1 MYNLFD
7 AELTT
12 TLSYRNNLSF
22 RQSNFPVIPTERSDE
37 ESLKHFKSDV
47 NE

>member
-1 MYNLFD
+1 MKSEPSIKSKSIIFLMQNL
-7 AELTT
+7 
-12 TLSYRNNLSF
+12 NN
-22 RQSNFPVIPTERSDE
+22 PVIPTERSEE